1 MHLNSR
7 PVLLTAAFLIV
18 LCTACDR
25 LTKHAALSLRGRPPV
40 VLAGGAMTLSYAE
53 NSGAV
58 LSLGAGL
65 PENIRFLVFTAGVG
79 VLLACVA
86 AVLLFAGAAS
96 RQLTVPLSL
105 ILAGGGNNLFDRLS
119 NGGRVV
125 DFMTL
130 GGGGVRT
137 GIFNL
142 ADVAIMLGAIL
153 LLYTFF
159 RQRKLHST

>member
-7 PVLLTAAFLIV
+7 PALLTAAFLLV

-25 LTKHAALSLRGRPPV
+25 LTKHAALALRERPPV
-40 VLAGGAMTLSYAE
+40 VLAGGVMTLTYAE

-65 PENIRFLVFTAGVG
+65 PENVRFMIFTTGVG
-79 VLLACVA
+79 ALLACVA
-86 AVLLFAGAAS
+86 GVLLFSGAVS
-96 RQLTVPLSL
+96 RHLTVPLSL
-105 ILAGGGNNLFDRLS
+105 ILAGGANNLFDRLS
-119 NGGRVV
+119 NDGRVV

-130 GGGGVRT
+130 GAGTVRT

-142 ADVAIMLGAIL
+142 ADVAIMLGAFL
-153 LLYTFF
+153 MLYTFL
-159 RQRKLHST
+159 RQWKPHDR